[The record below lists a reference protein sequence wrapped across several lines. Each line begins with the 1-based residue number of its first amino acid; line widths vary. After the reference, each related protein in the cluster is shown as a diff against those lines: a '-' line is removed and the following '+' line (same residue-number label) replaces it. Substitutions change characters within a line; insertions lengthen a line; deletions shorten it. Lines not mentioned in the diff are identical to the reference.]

1 MAQVG
6 HYLTYENSRFDLGS
20 DLVNRFD
27 VLLGVKLGLLFFG
40 LLLSA
45 YDSSVSTEF
54 VLMSKASTANVRIIN
69 SFSLR
74 MLSVR
79 I

>member
-1 MAQVG
+1 M
-6 HYLTYENSRFDLGS
+6 
-20 DLVNRFD
+20 NRFD
-27 VLLGVKLGLLFFG
+27 VLLGVKLGLRFFG